1 MVSQGF
7 GCGNLLK
14 LLKLSGFALEGSLAG
29 WSVAGFCGGARGVL
43 SGLCGVF
50 EASGFFAECLETGR
64 FRAESAD
71 LLSVR
76 FGDEVAHVGI
86 LSGDGLLDKG
96 LEAGDGS
103 EDFAG
108 EGLFD
113 KR

>member
-7 GCGNLLK
+7 GCGNILK

-64 FRAESAD
+64 LGAESAD

-96 LEAGDGS
+96 LEAGDGF
-103 EDFAG
+103 EDFA
-108 EGLFD
+108 
-113 KR
+113 R